1 VHANLIKMSKTYLTN
16 GKQLSF
22 EKAQVMAIINI
33 TPDSFYDGGKFSSVT
48 DIIKDAEMKIH
59 EGATIIDIG
68 AASSRSNA
76 LAISVKDEI
85 IRLREPLMKL
95 RKEFPKI
102 FISIDTYLADVA
114 EFAIDLGADIINDI
128 SGSQMDKSMLDVV
141 SKHQIAYVLMHM
153 QGTPQNMQKNPSY
166 DDVVKD
172 ISMFYTSK
180 IEQCKN
186 LGFDKLII
194 DVGFGFGKTVEHNYQ
209 LLKHLNEFTL
219 FDYPLLAGLSRKSMI
234 NKVIHTSPVTA
245 LNGTTVLN
253 TIALQNG
260 AKILRVHD
268 VKEAKQAVDLFEFY
282 KSV

>member
-1 VHANLIKMSKTYLTN
+1 MNKTYLTN

-48 DIIKDAEMKIH
+48 DIVKDAEMKIN

-68 AASSRSNA
+68 AASSRPNA
-76 LAISVKDEI
+76 TAVSVKDEMV
-85 IRLREPLMKL
+85 RLREPLIKL
-95 RKEFPKI
+95 RKEFPNI

-114 EFAIDLGADIINDI
+114 EFAIDLGADVINDI
-128 SGSQMDKSMLDVV
+128 SGSQMDKRMLDVV
-141 SKHQIAYVLMHM
+141 AKHQIVYVLMHM

-172 ISMFYTSK
+172 ISAFYDTK
-180 IEQCKN
+180 VEECKN
-186 LGFDKLII
+186 VGFEKLIL
-194 DVGFGFGKTVEHNYQ
+194 DVGFGFGKSVEHNYQ
-209 LLKHLNEFTL
+209 LLKHLNEFTR
-219 FDYPLLAGLSRKSMI
+219 FQFPLLVGLSRKSMI
-234 NKVIHTSPVTA
+234 HKIINTSPVTA

-253 TIALQNG
+253 TLALENG

-268 VKEAKQAVDLFEFY
+268 VKEAKQATDLFEFY

>member
-1 VHANLIKMSKTYLTN
+1 MHANLIKMSKTYLTN

-68 AASSRSNA
+68 AASSRPNA

-234 NKVIHTSPVTA
+234 NKVIHTSPVTPR
-245 LNGTTVLN
+245 NGTTV
-253 TIALQNG
+253 
-260 AKILRVHD
+260 
-268 VKEAKQAVDLFEFY
+268 
-282 KSV
+282 